1 MTKVIDVSNQLDFL
15 QKKKKSIG
23 FIRIIHLFNF
33 IYKKKK
39 KKTLSIDHCSSS
51 ILKKKS
57 SKIKNKKRK
66 KNAEKKFPSAL

>member
-1 MTKVIDVSNQLDFL
+1 MSVINWISFK
-15 QKKKKSIG
+15 KKKKSIG

-33 IYKKKK
+33 IYKKIK

-51 ILKKKS
+51 ILKKKKK
-57 SKIKNKKRK
+57 SKIKNQKRK